1 MNCRPE
7 HVTAWVD
14 GELAPADQVEIEQHV
29 AACDACR
36 GQAEDERLV
45 RARLRAQPH
54 PEPPAGLE
62 FALRRSLR
70 RARRL
75 RLARVVLPLAACL
88 LLALLWGRASAPV
101 LALQLARDHGHCYGL
116 ARLPA
121 QVFAEQIEPVQ
132 AWFQARGRHLP
143 PLPSSAAGLELVGG
157 RFCPL
162 LDRRVAHLYYRDAQ
176 RQLSVFVVPDPVRL
190 AHRVHATEVGGHVV
204 HLRRLAGQ
212 TLAIVADREA
222 DVVAFER
229 AFESLVADAGSLST
243 R

>member
-14 GELAPADQVEIEQHV
+14 EELAPEARAEVEQHL
-29 AACDACR
+29 AECGACR
-36 GQAEDERLV
+36 RQAEDERVV
-45 RARLRAQPH
+45 RERLRAQPQ

-62 FALRRSLR
+62 FALRRGLR
-70 RARRL
+70 RDRRL

-88 LLALLWGRASAPV
+88 LLAVLWGRASAPV
-101 LALQLARDHGHCYGL
+101 LALQLARDHGHCYGY

-121 QVFAEQIEPVQ
+121 QVFAEQIEPVR
-132 AWFQARGRHLP
+132 AWFQAQGRALP
-143 PLPSSAAGLELVGG
+143 PLPSRAAGLELVGA

-162 LDRRVAHLYYRDAQ
+162 LDRKVAHLYYRDAQ

-190 AHRVHATEVGGHVV
+190 ERRSHTTEVWGHVV
-204 HLRRLAGQ
+204 HLRRLAGH
-212 TLAIVADREA
+212 TLALVSDREA

-229 AFESLVADAGSLST
+229 AFESLVADAGLPPA